1 MVSAAHQLESA
12 IGYTCVP
19 SLLKLSILYV
29 VVWASQVELVV
40 KNPLA
45 NAGDTRDSGSIPG
58 SRDPL
63 EKGMEPTPV
72 LLPIKSHGQRSLVG
86 YSPCGHKEL
95 DTTEHLNT

>member
-1 MVSAAHQLESA
+1 MVSAPHQLESA

-45 NAGDTRDSGSIPG
+45 NAGDTRASGSNPG
-58 SRDPL
+58 SKDPL
-63 EKGMEPTPV
+63 KKGMVPTPV
-72 LLPIKSHGQRSLVG
+72 LLPIKSHRQRSLVG